1 MATFLLLPDGTT
13 GTNQWAN
20 SGGSSHEESVQS
32 NDDGTSYV
40 YEISQSH
47 EITFTMA
54 NPSISEA
61 SIDFDE
67 DVTVRL
73 YMHAHYNNG
82 SGTIATLLQ
91 ITGTGISLTGDA
103 INIAIDS
110 DYPAYISSSFTDK
123 SLGTAWD
130 YAGLQNIQARIDVTA
145 RPVRFSQV
153 RVSYIYARVDYT
165 AITAADNSTFF
176 GANF

>member
-1 MATFLLLPDGTT
+1 MSQFFMLPDGTT

-32 NDDGTSYV
+32 NDDDTSYV

-54 NPSISEA
+54 IPSVSEA
-61 SIDFDE
+61 GIDFDE
-67 DVTVRL
+67 DVTVQL
-73 YMHAHYNNG
+73 FMYAHYYNG

-91 ITGTGISLTGDA
+91 ITGTGISCAGDTK
-103 INIAIDS
+103 NITVDS
-110 DYPAYISSSFTDK
+110 SYPVYAGSSFTTK
-123 SLGTAWD
+123 SLGTDWD
-130 YAGLQNIQARIDVTA
+130 YAGLQNVQARIDVTA

-153 RVSYIYARVDYT
+153 RVTYIYARVDYT
-165 AITAADNSTFF
+165 AITTADNSTFF